1 MTNLRSVKKYTDL
14 NLLLT
19 TNPVTKDI
27 TKKVDEEA
35 IKTSVR
41 NLVLTKNFERP
52 FHPEI
57 GCQINNLLFEN
68 MTPVVM
74 QVAKQTIFDVIDK
87 FEPRV
92 NVLDVNIS
100 TYPDNNYFV
109 ADIVFRIIN
118 SEIPITLRTLVQ
130 RVR

>member
-1 MTNLRSVKKYTDL
+1 MTNSRSVKKYTDL

-19 TNPVTKDI
+19 TNPVTKDV

-68 MTPVVM
+68 MTPVIV
-74 QVAKQTIFDVIDK
+74 QVAKKTIFDVIEK